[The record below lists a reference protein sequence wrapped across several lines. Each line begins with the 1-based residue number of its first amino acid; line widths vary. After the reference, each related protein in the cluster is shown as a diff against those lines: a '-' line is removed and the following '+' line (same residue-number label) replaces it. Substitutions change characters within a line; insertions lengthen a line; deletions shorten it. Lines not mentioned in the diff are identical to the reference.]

1 MNTSLDIPSANDDAW
16 TLAEGLRDGFPSV
29 LRFRPGLKAFLGD
42 ARYSRRLR
50 VTWTYPE
57 DNESG
62 MPSSD
67 ESNAMRPLEDQLV
80 SAFEAA
86 NAGVLAFVFTH
97 RGTREWHFYV
107 DEAADLS
114 ALINEALAEL
124 PGLPIAFELEDD
136 PDWVVMS
143 NVLESVRETH

>member
-1 MNTSLDIPSANDDAW
+1 
-16 TLAEGLRDGFPSV
+16 
-29 LRFRPGLKAFLGD
+29 
-42 ARYSRRLR
+42 
-50 VTWTYPE
+50 
-57 DNESG
+57 
-62 MPSSD
+62 
-67 ESNAMRPLEDQLV
+67 MRPLEDQLV
-80 SAFEAA
+80 TAFEAA